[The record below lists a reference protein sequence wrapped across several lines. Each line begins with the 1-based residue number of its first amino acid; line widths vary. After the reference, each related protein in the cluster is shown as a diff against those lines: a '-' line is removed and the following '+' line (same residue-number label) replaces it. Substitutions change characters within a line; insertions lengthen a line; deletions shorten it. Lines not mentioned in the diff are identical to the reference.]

1 MTRTQI
7 LPTLAVLLV
16 ALAGVAVLAEEADEG
31 EVEVEVAV
39 KEIKLYAENWKWTPN
54 TIRVTLGTRVD
65 VEVVNHDSPHRFDLK
80 AYGLKVPLREGE
92 PTKFS
97 FVADQVGKF
106 KWKCGRPCGNGCPK
120 MTGTL
125 FVDEAASEDGQ

>member
-7 LPTLAVLLV
+7 LPTLVVLLV
-16 ALAGVAVLAEEADEG
+16 ALAGIAGLAEEAAEG
-31 EVEVEVAV
+31 EPEV

-54 TIRVTLGTRVD
+54 KIRVTVGTRID

-97 FVADQVGKF
+97 FVADKVGEF
-106 KWKCGRPCGNGCPK
+106 RWKCGRPCGNGCPK
-120 MTGTL
+120 MTGKL
-125 FVDEAASEDGQ
+125 FVDEVGAADGQ